1 MQMQGWIEGWR
12 SVWLKKFWIVWRNG
26 RRARSF
32 EAGPEIIFAGGVV
45 DSFVYRASGRSVV
58 GEHVSLGDERRL
70 VQPKGKSSKP
80 PHSKRIRIH
89 YWMPTVHWWSQSQVS
104 MMNRL
109 AMGVLL
115 RRASNGELHIQA
127 GRAPSA
133 APTQHAVQPD
143 RLIATGIKGA
153 LRIELIAT
161 GLGSAGL
168 IAAGWVLLAPLA

>member
-1 MQMQGWIEGWR
+1 
-12 SVWLKKFWIVWRNG
+12 LKKFWIVWRNG

-45 DSFVYRASGRSVV
+45 DSFVYDASGRSVV

-70 VQPKGKSSKP
+70 VPSKGQSSKS
-80 PHSKRIRIH
+80 PHSKRIKIH
-89 YWMPTVHWWSQSQVS
+89 YWIPSVHWWSQSQVS
-104 MMNRL
+104 MLNRL

-133 APTQHAVQPD
+133 APAQYAVQPD
-143 RLIATGIKGA
+143 RLIATCV
-153 LRIELIAT
+153 REL
-161 GLGSAGL
+161 SASN
-168 IAAGWVLLAPLA
+168 